1 MWRGSSGFAH
11 EMDQNHSVLHR
22 PILPWPPIV
31 IVGGVPEALLDRLEV
46 RQRRHRRR
54 CRLASDGLGER
65 PLGTQVGRSQRR
77 VHHALQ
83 AGLVAGFNVG

>member
-1 MWRGSSGFAH
+1 M
-11 EMDQNHSVLHR
+11 
-22 PILPWPPIV
+22 

-54 CRLASDGLGER
+54 CRLASSDGLGER

-83 AGLVAGFNVG
+83 TGLSGEFQCCLVPGYKTKVNVSIL